1 MRKVI
6 LTVSVIC
13 TIAATSVTAQ
23 VDSVFLNGNNG
34 FTDNDANS
42 QIDEQTLVSESI
54 DSLFALYYI
63 KNTINSKE
71 MAEEVAQ
78 SGGPVFYSDS
88 IYSEGLAKIPTTFPL
103 VYNQDVKKWI
113 EMYIRRG
120 KYLIPSLLG
129 LSQYYFP
136 MIEPVLDQ
144 YNIPLELKYL
154 TIVESALNPRAVSRT
169 GATGLWQFMYGTG
182 KMYDLEVTTLVDE
195 RRDPAKETVAAA
207 QFLRDLYNIYG
218 DWALV
223 IAAYNCGPGNVN
235 RAIKRS
241 GGRTNFW
248 EIYQYLPKET
258 RGYVPAFISVNY
270 IMTYY
275 KQHGYT
281 PVKVDMPSFHDTV
294 MVTSKLHFGQVEGI
308 LGVPIE
314 QLRELNPQYKKDIV
328 PGNIKAAPLRLP
340 EDYATKFVEQE
351 KEIYA
356 YKDSVFFAPSVNYE
370 QISRSAY
377 VPSSRNSY
385 NYEPEPCDP
394 SVPAGSSKLIY
405 TVKSGDTFGF
415 IANWYDVKLAKLKCW
430 NNISSNKLSIGQK
443 LTVYVPTKKLNTY
456 KNVDNMTFAQKQAMS
471 SNNIVSQSASNGKP
485 LDKNYE
491 YYTIRK
497 GDNLSTIASRYP
509 GISDKDI
516 MQINGFTA
524 NDVRRLQIGQIIKIR
539 KK

>member
-1 MRKVI
+1 MRKII
-6 LTVSVIC
+6 LSLSVIC
-13 TIAATSVTAQ
+13 GITATASAQ
-23 VDSVFLNGNNG
+23 VDSVFFNGNNG
-34 FTDNDANS
+34 FSDSTANT
-42 QIDEQTLVSESI
+42 QGMDEQTLVSESI

-71 MAEEVAQ
+71 MEEEVAHA
-78 SGGPVFYSDS
+78 GGPVFYSDS
-88 IYSEGLAKIPTTFPL
+88 IYSEGLSKIPTTFPL
-103 VYNQDVKKWI
+103 VYNQDVKRWI

-275 KQHGYT
+275 KEHGYT
-281 PVKVDMPSFHDTV
+281 PVKVEMPSFHDTV
-294 MVTSKLHFGQVEGI
+294 MVNNKLHFGQVEGM
-308 LGVPIE
+308 LGIPIE
-314 QLRELNPQYKKDIV
+314 QLRELNPQYKKDII

-340 EDYATKFVEQE
+340 DDYATKFVEQE

-370 QISRSAY
+370 QISHSAY
-377 VPSSRNSY
+377 VPSSRN
-385 NYEPEPCDP
+385 NYRYEAEPCDP

>member
-1 MRKVI
+1 MRKII
-6 LTVSVIC
+6 LSLSVIC
-13 TIAATSVTAQ
+13 GIAATASAQ
-23 VDSVFLNGNNG
+23 VDSVFFNGNNG
-34 FTDNDANS
+34 FSDSTANT
-42 QIDEQTLVSESI
+42 QGMDEQTLVSESI

-71 MAEEVAQ
+71 MEEEVAHA
-78 SGGPVFYSDS
+78 GGPVFYSDS
-88 IYSEGLAKIPTTFPL
+88 IYSEGLSKIPTTFPL
-103 VYNQDVKKWI
+103 VYNQDVKRWI

-275 KQHGYT
+275 KEHGYT
-281 PVKVDMPSFHDTV
+281 PVKVEMPSFHDTV
-294 MVTSKLHFGQVEGI
+294 MVNNKLHFGQVEGM
-308 LGVPIE
+308 LGIPIE
-314 QLRELNPQYKKDIV
+314 QLRELNPQYKKDII
-328 PGNIKAAPLRLP
+328 PGNIKPAPLRLP

-370 QISRSAY
+370 QISHSAY
-377 VPSSRNSY
+377 VPSSRN
-385 NYEPEPCDP
+385 NYHYEAEPCDP

>member
-1 MRKVI
+1 MRKII
-6 LTVSVIC
+6 LSLSVIC
-13 TIAATSVTAQ
+13 GIAATASAQ
-23 VDSVFLNGNNG
+23 VDSVFFNGNNG
-34 FTDNDANS
+34 FSDSTANT
-42 QIDEQTLVSESI
+42 QGMDEQTLVSESI

-71 MAEEVAQ
+71 MAEEVAHA
-78 SGGPVFYSDS
+78 GGPVFYSDS
-88 IYSEGLAKIPTTFPL
+88 IYSEGLSKIPTTFPL
-103 VYNQDVKKWI
+103 VYNQDVKRWI

-275 KQHGYT
+275 KEHGYT
-281 PVKVDMPSFHDTV
+281 PVKVEMPSFHDTV
-294 MVTSKLHFGQVEGI
+294 MVNNKLHFGQVEGM
-308 LGVPIE
+308 LGIPIE
-314 QLRELNPQYKKDIV
+314 QLRELNPQYKKDII
-328 PGNIKAAPLRLP
+328 PGNIKPAPLRLP

-370 QISRSAY
+370 QISHSAY
-377 VPSSRNSY
+377 VPSSRN
-385 NYEPEPCDP
+385 NYHYEAEPCDP

-471 SNNIVSQSASNGKP
+471 SNNIVSQSASSGKP
-485 LDKNYE
+485 LDKIYE

>member
-1 MRKVI
+1 MRKII
-6 LTVSVIC
+6 LSLSVIC
-13 TIAATSVTAQ
+13 GISAVASAQ
-23 VDSVFLNGNNG
+23 VDSVFFNGNNG
-34 FTDNDANS
+34 FTDTTSNI
-42 QIDEQTLVSESI
+42 QGMDEQTLVSESI

-88 IYSEGLAKIPTTFPL
+88 IYSEGLSKIPTTFPL

-281 PVKVDMPSFHDTV
+281 PVKVEMPSFHDTV
-294 MVTSKLHFGQVEGI
+294 MVTNKLHFGQVEGV
-308 LGVPIE
+308 LGVPVE
-314 QLRELNPQYKKDIV
+314 QLRELNPQYKKDII

-340 EDYATKFVEQE
+340 DDFATKFVEQE

-370 QISRSAY
+370 QISHSAY
-377 VPSSRNSY
+377 VPSSRN
-385 NYEPEPCDP
+385 NYHYEAEPCDP

-471 SNNIVSQSASNGKP
+471 SNNIVSQSASSGKP

>member
-1 MRKVI
+1 MRKIV
-6 LTVSVIC
+6 LTLSIIC
-13 TIAATSVTAQ
+13 GIAVAAEAQ
-23 VDSVFLNGNNG
+23 IDSVFYNGNNG
-34 FTDNDANS
+34 FAENDSNS

-71 MAEEVAQ
+71 MAEEVAH

-88 IYSEGLAKIPTTFPL
+88 IYSEGLSKIPTTFPL

-275 KQHGYT
+275 KEHGYT
-281 PVKVDMPSFHDTV
+281 PVKVEMPSFHDTV
-294 MVTSKLHFGQVEGI
+294 MVTSKLHFGQVEGV

-314 QLRELNPQYKKDIV
+314 QLRELNPQYKKDII

-351 KEIYA
+351 KAIYA

-377 VPSSRNSY
+377 VPSSRGSY

-471 SNNIVSQSASNGKP
+471 SNNIVSQSASSGKP

>member
-1 MRKVI
+1 MRKII
-6 LTVSVIC
+6 LSLSVIC
-13 TIAATSVTAQ
+13 VITATASAQ
-23 VDSVFLNGNNG
+23 VDSVFFNGNNG
-34 FTDNDANS
+34 FSDSTANT
-42 QIDEQTLVSESI
+42 QGMDEQTLVSESI

-71 MAEEVAQ
+71 MEEEVAHA
-78 SGGPVFYSDS
+78 GGPVFYSDS
-88 IYSEGLAKIPTTFPL
+88 IYSEGLSKIPTTFPL
-103 VYNQDVKKWI
+103 VYNQDVKRWI

-275 KQHGYT
+275 KEHGYT
-281 PVKVDMPSFHDTV
+281 PVKVEMPSFHDTV
-294 MVTSKLHFGQVEGI
+294 MVNNKLHFGQVEGM
-308 LGVPIE
+308 LGIPIE
-314 QLRELNPQYKKDIV
+314 QLRELNPQYKKDII

-370 QISRSAY
+370 QISHSAY
-377 VPSSRNSY
+377 VPSSRN
-385 NYEPEPCDP
+385 NYHYEAEPCDP

-471 SNNIVSQSASNGKP
+471 SNNIVSQSASKGKP

>member
-1 MRKVI
+1 MRKII
-6 LTVSVIC
+6 LSLSVIC
-13 TIAATSVTAQ
+13 GITATASAQ
-23 VDSVFLNGNNG
+23 VDSVFFNGNNG
-34 FTDNDANS
+34 FSDSTANT
-42 QIDEQTLVSESI
+42 QGMDEQTLVSESI

-71 MAEEVAQ
+71 MEEEVAHA
-78 SGGPVFYSDS
+78 GGPVFYSDS
-88 IYSEGLAKIPTTFPL
+88 IYSEGLSKIPTTFPL
-103 VYNQDVKKWI
+103 VYNQDVKRWI

-275 KQHGYT
+275 KEHGYT
-281 PVKVDMPSFHDTV
+281 PVKVEMPSFHDTV
-294 MVTSKLHFGQVEGI
+294 MVNNKLHFGQVEGM
-308 LGVPIE
+308 LGIPIE
-314 QLRELNPQYKKDIV
+314 QLRELNPQYKKDII
-328 PGNIKAAPLRLP
+328 PGNIKPAPLRLP

-370 QISRSAY
+370 QISHSAY
-377 VPSSRNSY
+377 VPSSRN
-385 NYEPEPCDP
+385 NYHYEAEPCDP

-471 SNNIVSQSASNGKP
+471 SNNIVSQSASSGKP

>member
-1 MRKVI
+1 MRKII
-6 LTVSVIC
+6 LSLSVIC
-13 TIAATSVTAQ
+13 VIAATASAQ
-23 VDSVFLNGNNG
+23 VDSVFFNGNNG
-34 FTDNDANS
+34 FSDSTANT
-42 QIDEQTLVSESI
+42 QGMDEQTLVSESI

-71 MAEEVAQ
+71 MAEEVAHA
-78 SGGPVFYSDS
+78 GGPVFYSDS
-88 IYSEGLAKIPTTFPL
+88 IYSEGLSKIPTTFPL
-103 VYNQDVKKWI
+103 VYNQDVKRWI

-275 KQHGYT
+275 KEHGYN
-281 PVKVDMPSFHDTV
+281 PVKVEMPSFHDTV
-294 MVTSKLHFGQVEGI
+294 MVNNKLHFGQVEGM
-308 LGVPIE
+308 LGIPIE
-314 QLRELNPQYKKDIV
+314 QLRELNPQYKKDII
-328 PGNIKAAPLRLP
+328 PGNIKPAPLRLP

-370 QISRSAY
+370 QISHSAY
-377 VPSSRNSY
+377 VPSSRD
-385 NYEPEPCDP
+385 NYHYAAEPCDP

-415 IANWYDVKLAKLKCW
+415 IANWYNVKLAKLKCW

-471 SNNIVSQSASNGKP
+471 SNNIVSQSASSGKP

>member
-1 MRKVI
+1 MRKII
-6 LTVSVIC
+6 LSLSVIC
-13 TIAATSVTAQ
+13 GISAVASAQ
-23 VDSVFLNGNNG
+23 VDSVFFNGNNG
-34 FTDNDANS
+34 FTDTTSNI
-42 QIDEQTLVSESI
+42 QGMDEQTLVSESI

-71 MAEEVAQ
+71 MAEEVAHA
-78 SGGPVFYSDS
+78 GGPVFYSDS
-88 IYSEGLAKIPTTFPL
+88 IYSEGLSKIPTTFPL

-281 PVKVDMPSFHDTV
+281 PVKVEMPSFHDTV
-294 MVTSKLHFGQVEGI
+294 MVTNKLHFGQVEGV
-308 LGVPIE
+308 LGVPVE
-314 QLRELNPQYKKDIV
+314 QLRELNPQYKKDII

-340 EDYATKFVEQE
+340 DDFATKFVEQE

-370 QISRSAY
+370 QISHSAY
-377 VPSSRNSY
+377 VPSSRN
-385 NYEPEPCDP
+385 NYHYEAEPCDP

-471 SNNIVSQSASNGKP
+471 SNNIVSQSASSGKP

>member
-1 MRKVI
+1 MRKII
-6 LTVSVIC
+6 LSLSVIC
-13 TIAATSVTAQ
+13 VIAATASAQ
-23 VDSVFLNGNNG
+23 VDSVFFNGNNG
-34 FTDNDANS
+34 FSDSTANT
-42 QIDEQTLVSESI
+42 QGMDEQTLVSESI

-71 MAEEVAQ
+71 MAEEVAHA
-78 SGGPVFYSDS
+78 GGPVFYSDS
-88 IYSEGLAKIPTTFPL
+88 IYSEGLSKIPTTFPL
-103 VYNQDVKKWI
+103 VYNQDVKRWI

-275 KQHGYT
+275 KEHGYN
-281 PVKVDMPSFHDTV
+281 PVKVEMPSFHDTV
-294 MVTSKLHFGQVEGI
+294 MVNNKLHFGQVEGM
-308 LGVPIE
+308 LGIPIE
-314 QLRELNPQYKKDIV
+314 QLRELNPQYKKDII
-328 PGNIKAAPLRLP
+328 PGNIKPAPLRLP
-340 EDYATKFVEQE
+340 EDYANKFVEQE

-370 QISRSAY
+370 QISHSAY
-377 VPSSRNSY
+377 VPSSRN
-385 NYEPEPCDP
+385 NYHYAAEPCDP

-415 IANWYDVKLAKLKCW
+415 IANWYNVKLAKLKCW

-471 SNNIVSQSASNGKP
+471 SNNIVSQSASSGKP